1 MKKINYLLIML
12 ALGLITAC
20 GIFNTQKF
28 DETES
33 GLQYRFHVSTGDEK
47 PEPGDILSLN
57 MVYSIEDSVLFD
69 NMLTGV
75 PVYLPFIEPQ
85 YPGDIFEA
93 ISMLSIGD
101 SATFKLDAADFYL
114 YTAGMMEMPGFVK
127 ENSKLSFHIKLLQSM
142 NEAEFAAE
150 EQRMME
156 EQLAQ
161 DMLRSEHE
169 EDLRLEYLAAE
180 GITDAPTAS
189 GLYFIEK
196 KRGDGPKVI
205 AGNRVK
211 VHYEGRLLDGTVFDS
226 SYERGDPIDFVIGQ
240 GWVIPGWDEG
250 ITMMHVGG
258 KATLVI
264 PSHLGYGERG
274 AGPTIPA
281 FSTLVF
287 DVEVV
292 EAKNPN

>member
-1 MKKINYLLIML
+1 MKNVNYLFILL
-12 ALGLITAC
+12 VFASLTAC
-20 GIFNTQKF
+20 GIFNNQNF

-33 GLQYRFHVSTGDEK
+33 GLKYRFHVSTENEK
-47 PEPGDILSLN
+47 PDPGDILSLN

-69 NMLTGV
+69 NKLSGM
-75 PVYLPFIEPQ
+75 PVYLPFMDSQ

-93 ISMLSIGD
+93 LSMMSVGD
-101 SATFKLDAADFYL
+101 SATFKIDAANFYL
-114 YTAGMMEMPGFVK
+114 YTAGMMEVPDFVK
-127 ENSKLSFHIKLLQSM
+127 ENSKLSFHIKLLKSM
-142 NEAEFAAE
+142 DEEEFAAE

-156 EQLAQ
+156 EQIAK
-161 DMLRSEHE
+161 DMLRAE
-169 EDLRLEYLAAE
+169 EEEGLRLEYLAAE
-180 GITDAPTAS
+180 GITEEPTAS
-189 GLYFIEK
+189 GLYYIEK
-196 KRGDGPKVI
+196 QKGDGPKVE
-205 AGNRVK
+205 AGNTVK
-211 VHYEGRLLDGTVFDS
+211 VHYEGRLIDGTVFDS
-226 SYERGDPIDFVIGQ
+226 SYERGEPIEFVVGQ

-258 KATLVI
+258 KARLVI

-292 EAKNPN
+292 EAKDSN